1 MKKLFLSVLST
12 LAIIMSANAQEKQMV
27 VNVGNSSNAGTATAD
42 GKFSFTD
49 ATSGITLEGWTFKP
63 DEQAFGLSAAGGY
76 IAVTANTKGL
86 QITQVDVTAFTTATG
101 RTITLQGKTS
111 ESPYTYTAALN
122 QAWTGTNPGTP
133 GNTTANGSY
142 VMTNNTASKFVYNI
156 NSPAFVLYNN
166 NATGQIRIEQIMI
179 HYKELTT
186 PEMSFSPGV
195 VHATLGQAEALT
207 TPTLTVTDPADQSEW
222 GEITYTSSNP
232 AIVSVDATTG
242 AITAADIKGVGSVEI
257 TATMAATSN
266 YRQGTASY
274 TVVVFEPAN
283 DLAPATQ
290 IFDFTTLNAY
300 GMTTQT
306 SGSTFET
313 KVTQIISSD
322 DMVKLQFAGQ
332 YRSYRAAGGAYEL
345 RLQPN
350 ASFTVEVPDGCKITK
365 IGLVATGGVNADV
378 AGTYTPVGNSTV
390 AGIWVP
396 AADAEAVTSVTF
408 TASSQANISEI
419 YVLYE
424 GKDLTLKTPE
434 LSFAKVVYS
443 INVDE
448 PTSVNAVTNP
458 ANLDVTYEIEGLSTS
473 EYTIT
478 ENGNELEITIN
489 TPGAYTL
496 KATSAATDEYR
507 EGFAIMKLNVFA
519 KVTLYNDGVEVKEN
533 SEINTRTEVTLTVDL
548 PALAVLYYR
557 IVDEAAQP
565 SATTMAAEND
575 ENKLDGYTESNGTIV
590 IPANTMGTLS
600 YYIANYGTVS
610 PVTSVKLAPTAAIN
624 SITVE
629 NENAEAVY
637 YNLNG
642 IRITNPATGQ
652 VYICKKGKEVSKI
665 IF

>member
-1 MKKLFLSVLST
+1 MKKLFFSVLST
-12 LAIIMSANAQEKQMV
+12 LAIITSVNAQEKQMV
-27 VNVGNSSNAGTATAD
+27 VNVGNSTNAGTATTD

-101 RTITLQGKTS
+101 RTITLQGKTA
-111 ESPYTYTAALN
+111 ETPYTYTAALS
-122 QAWTGTNPGTP
+122 QAWTGANPATP
-133 GNTTANGSY
+133 GSTTGNGSY
-142 VMTNNTASKFVYNI
+142 VMTNNTASKFTYEI

-166 NATGQIRIEQIMI
+166 NATGQIRIEQVMI

-186 PEMSFSPGV
+186 PQMSFSPGV
-195 VHATLGQAEALT
+195 VHATLGQADDLV
-207 TPTLTVTDPADQSEW
+207 TPTLTISDPAEQSAW

-257 TATMAATSN
+257 TATMAATEN

-313 KVTQIISSD
+313 KVKEIVSSD
-322 DMVKLQFAGQ
+322 DMVKLRFNGQ

-345 RLQPN
+345 RMQPN
-350 ASFTVEVPDGCKITK
+350 ATFTVEVPEGCKITK
-365 IGLVATGGVNADV
+365 IGLVATGGVNTDV

-390 AGIWVP
+390 AGIWIP
-396 AADAEAVTSVTF
+396 AADATEVTSVTF
-408 TASSQANISEI
+408 TATSQANISEI

-443 INVDE
+443 LNVDE

-458 ANLDVTYEIEGLSTS
+458 DNLDVTYEIEGLSAS
-473 EYTIT
+473 DYTIT
-478 ENGNELEITIN
+478 ETDGALEVTVN
-489 TPGAYTL
+489 VPGAYTL

-507 EGFAIMKLNVFA
+507 EGFAILKLNVFA
-519 KVTLYNDGVEVKEN
+519 KLALYNDGVEVKEG
-533 SEINTRTEVTLTVDL
+533 SEVNTKTEVTLTMDL
-548 PALAVLYYR
+548 PALATLFYQ
-557 IVDEAAQP
+557 IVADQSAEP
-565 SATTMAAEND
+565 TATTMAAD
-575 ENKLDGYTESNGTIV
+575 DQLAGYTESNGTIV
-590 IPANTMGTLS
+590 IPANTMGTLNF
-600 YYIANYGTVS
+600 YVANYGSVS
-610 PVTSVKLAPTAAIN
+610 PVRSIKLSPTAAID

-629 NENAEAVY
+629 DENAEAVY

-642 IRITNPATGQ
+642 IRIANPAQGQ
-652 VYICKKGKEVSKI
+652 IYICKKGNKVNKI